1 MGLPLNLSILIITPS
16 VRNCRASPELLR
28 RQRDLVE
35 RLLVHEIGRVRVGVK
50 IGGFDCLQIRLL
62 ELLAGFEGLV
72 EDRTRKQVTHLQPNQ
87 RLSAPRGGRRDVH
100 VEAVIGGVFK
110 FEIHLALDID
120 CVNQCGH
127 GYILAAGVCL
137 RANSGTQ
144 PGSEAYR
151 LSGSILGGTHALA
164 HAYLFPA
171 LWVGYLAYWQVMSAN
186 VKVTQRLEPAA
197 SRILRMVLFL
207 NAMVLLL
214 YPRIPLAW
222 LYWSIWPSSR
232 WTFFIGA
239 AITAAGLLFS
249 VWARRHLGRNWSR
262 SVTIKED
269 QN

>member
-1 MGLPLNLSILIITPS
+1 M
-16 VRNCRASPELLR
+16 
-28 RQRDLVE
+28 
-35 RLLVHEIGRVRVGVK
+35 RLL
-50 IGGFDCLQIRLL
+50 D
-62 ELLAGFEGLV
+62 
-72 EDRTRKQVTHLQPNQ
+72 
-87 RLSAPRGGRRDVH
+87 
-100 VEAVIGGVFK
+100 
-110 FEIHLALDID
+110 
-120 CVNQCGH
+120 
-127 GYILAAGVCL
+127 
-137 RANSGTQ
+137 
-144 PGSEAYR
+144 
-151 LSGSILGGTHALA
+151 
-164 HAYLFPA
+164 AYLFPA

-269 QN
+269 HELIVTGPYSLVRHPIYTGLLAGFLGTAIAIAQIRGVLALGLIFISLWAKLRLEERWMRGQFGVSYEAYSRRVAALVPFIL